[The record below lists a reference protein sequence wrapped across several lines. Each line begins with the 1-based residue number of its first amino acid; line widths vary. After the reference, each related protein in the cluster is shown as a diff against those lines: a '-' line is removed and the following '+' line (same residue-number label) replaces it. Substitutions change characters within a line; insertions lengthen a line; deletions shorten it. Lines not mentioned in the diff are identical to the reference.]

1 MEYLFNGAYGD
12 ANMALL
18 RAAGTRARKE
28 SGGRPGPSK
37 ANKRPC
43 KYVIKGIACPYGEEN
58 CIFSHNCGPSEQGV
72 KKE

>member
-1 MEYLFNGAYGD
+1 MQTWHYSVLQEYGQGPSKKVGVD
-12 ANMALL
+12 
-18 RAAGTRARKE
+18 
-28 SGGRPGPSK
+28 PGPSK

-43 KYVIKGIACPYGEEN
+43 KYVIKGEEN